1 MGRGL
6 EFTSGLSRKVDLAA
20 GVGSARQRKEE
31 SGSTS
36 CSLFAI
42 AAAEN
47 GLSLNQLAKGT
58 GSGER
63 QSSLNILVSVGSDVQ
78 TLASTHMCAV

>member
-1 MGRGL
+1 MGRDL
-6 EFTSGLSRKVDLAA
+6 EFMTGLSKKVNYVARVA
-20 GVGSARQRKEE
+20 SARQGREE
-31 SGSTS
+31 CGSTS

-47 GLSLNQLAKGT
+47 ELLLNQLAKGT

-78 TLASTHMCAV
+78 TLVSTHICAA

>member
-6 EFTSGLSRKVDLAA
+6 EFMSRLSRNVDYAA
-20 GVGSARQRKEE
+20 EEASARQGREE
-31 SGSTS
+31 SGGTS

-42 AAAEN
+42 ATAEK

-58 GSGER
+58 GSRER

-78 TLASTHMCAV
+78 TLASTHICAA